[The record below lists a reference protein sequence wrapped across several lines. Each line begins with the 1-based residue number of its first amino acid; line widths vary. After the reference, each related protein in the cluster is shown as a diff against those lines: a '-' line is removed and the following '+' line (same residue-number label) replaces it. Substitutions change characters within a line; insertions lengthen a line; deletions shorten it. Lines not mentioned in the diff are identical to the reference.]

1 MNFSLSLLDYLKKQG
16 SVTIPNFGTFYLHT
30 ITAELDKEGKN
41 ILPPGAEVAFK
52 TDLSGN
58 GNDFSS
64 FLATQK
70 NIPLIEAELEI
81 KKQVNYWNATLLK
94 DKKVQ
99 VENLGT
105 FFLEDSH
112 MVFSGNRAENLSQ
125 DFYGLEEINLSEIK
139 NSPRKSGNSYR
150 LSKSFYWIS
159 PILIGILALT
169 YLGITQPEMI
179 FGKKSFTTE
188 TPKKEIIPVK
198 IDAVKT
204 DSINAAKLVL
214 DSLKND
220 SLQKAI
226 APIKAPVKKW
236 SSKNYSKSKWKKAKK
251 RQPR

>member
-16 SVTIPNFGTFYLHT
+16 SVTIPNFGTFYLQT

-52 TDLSGN
+52 TDLFGN

-105 FFLEDSH
+105 FFLEDSQ
-112 MVFSGNRAENLSQ
+112 MIFSGNRAENLSQ

-139 NSPRKSGNSYR
+139 NSPRKSGTSYR

-169 YLGITQPEMI
+169 YLGIT
-179 FGKKSFTTE
+179 
-188 TPKKEIIPVK
+188 
-198 IDAVKT
+198 
-204 DSINAAKLVL
+204 
-214 DSLKND
+214 
-220 SLQKAI
+220 
-226 APIKAPVKKW
+226 
-236 SSKNYSKSKWKKAKK
+236 
-251 RQPR
+251 